1 VRDGTVVAE
10 FLDPEEARLARHT
23 LADAGVEAWLEGP
36 DPEGVVP
43 DPYTA
48 PFRLVVP
55 SEAADE
61 ALDLLADLH
70 PGSQPA
76 RRPWWI
82 PAVAAVVVAGLIWA
96 AVPRFLW
103 PWLLFGG
110 LVAFLLW
117 RAAAPRRP

>member
-10 FLDPEEARLARHT
+10 FLDPEEARRARLS

-36 DPEGVVP
+36 DPDGASPEP
-43 DPYTA
+43 SFA
-48 PFRLVVP
+48 SIRLVVP
-55 SEAADE
+55 SEAVDD
-61 ALDLLADLH
+61 ALDLLADLDLG
-70 PGSQPA
+70 PLPA

-82 PAVAAVVVAGLIWA
+82 SAVAAVVVAGLIWA

-110 LVAFLLW
+110 LVVFLLW